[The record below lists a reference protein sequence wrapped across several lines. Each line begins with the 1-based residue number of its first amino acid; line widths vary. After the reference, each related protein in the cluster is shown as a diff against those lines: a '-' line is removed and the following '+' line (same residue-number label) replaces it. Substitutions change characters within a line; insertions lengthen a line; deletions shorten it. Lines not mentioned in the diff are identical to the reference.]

1 MDALTIAKAEAYWED
16 PESRIERLIDQQE
29 PRIAQIF
36 RTAVQNLKNE
46 VDLGALA
53 DLIEQGRLQEA
64 IDQLADAA
72 EQLAAATNVAFVTS
86 GQSTSDWLREAGV
99 GRIVFDQVNLLAVAA
114 MQRNRLELIREFT
127 DEQRRATWM
136 AVLSGVETGKNPRAQ
151 ARDFRDSIGLTESQW
166 GHVASYRAALERVG
180 VDDAAADNALSRA
193 LRYGR
198 SDRSV
203 RAAARAG
210 RKLAPEKIDM
220 MVRRYSERYIKHRAE
235 VIGRTEA
242 LRSVHQG
249 NEEAYRQAIAA
260 GHIRAEQLERTWR
273 TRLDNRERRTHRLLN
288 DQVRNW
294 GETWVTENGELRYPG
309 DPEAPAK
316 ETIQCRCAI
325 LTRIRQR

>member
-136 AVLSGVETGKNPRAQ
+136 AVLSGVETGKTPFDVLEKVERLPL
-151 ARDFRDSIGLTESQW
+151 FR
-166 GHVASYRAALERVG
+166 LERVG
-180 VDDAAADNALSRA
+180 VGEHRIALGMAEREGAQIGQLLGPHHIVRFQQGVPRHEIQLVDLSRIDQGLVVVA
-193 LRYGR
+193 QNTETL
-198 SDRSV
+198 S
-203 RAAARAG
+203 
-210 RKLAPEKIDM
+210 LADT
-220 MVRRYSERYIKHRAE
+220 VD
-235 VIGRTEA
+235 
-242 LRSVHQG
+242 
-249 NEEAYRQAIAA
+249 A
-260 GHIRAEQLERTWR
+260 GHGIGTVAHDVAQNHEAIYSLAVDGDKN
-273 TRLDNRERRTHRLLN
+273 RLKGFEIAVN
-288 DQVRNW
+288 V
-294 GETWVTENGELRYPG
+294 G
-309 DPEAPAK
+309 
-316 ETIQCRCAI
+316 
-325 LTRIRQR
+325 